1 MIIHDN
7 DLKDLHGLT
16 FYVENFKNVEDF
28 KLTFSYWGYCYDVKT
43 GQMFN
48 FFTNHHIG
56 KNIYKVDDDGKLIQ
70 LARNLSK
77 KEQQVIDEFEQKNAN
92 RVSDLIEA
100 KQYTPNNVKLANF
113 RGWVEVVEFGKK
125 SIIVNH
131 TANFW
136 LPRKIFVQKLRV
148 NHYYYIVVEET
159 EIEMGEFVK
168 IGWAVEI
175 S

>member
-7 DLKDLHGLT
+7 DLKDIDGLT

-28 KLTFSYWGYCYDVKT
+28 ELTFSYWAYCVDIKT

-48 FFTNHHIG
+48 FCTNHQLD
-56 KNIYKVDDDGKLIQ
+56 KNIYIVDGGKLIQ
-70 LARNLSK
+70 LERSLSK
-77 KEQQVIDEFEQKNAN
+77 KEQQIIDEFEQKNSK
-92 RVSDLIEA
+92 RVSDLIESQ
-100 KQYTPNNVKLANF
+100 QYTPSNVKLANF
-113 RGWVEVVEFGKK
+113 RGWVEVIEAGTK

-131 TANFW
+131 TTNFW
-136 LPRKIFVQKLRV
+136 LPAKIFVQKLKV

-159 EIEMGEFVK
+159 EIEMGHFVK
-168 IGWAVEI
+168 IGWALEI